1 MGYGHI
7 TDKGIS
13 QKGGLGGMSGM
24 TFILGMLSPRTNV
37 KGILAGYVGG
47 MIPIACSL
55 IGMFYI
61 PRHES
66 FYNKTGQ
73 VLKRFE
79 LCKVLQIPDIGWLMH
94 GNIILVIKL

>member
-1 MGYGHI
+1 
-7 TDKGIS
+7 
-13 QKGGLGGMSGM
+13 MSGM

-55 IGMFYI
+55 IGMFVI

-66 FYNKTGQ
+66 FYNNTGQ
-73 VLKRFE
+73 RFTTDVLYIISILNIGYRQHENF
-79 LCKVLQIPDIGWLMH
+79 VLY
-94 GNIILVIKL
+94 KKYRK